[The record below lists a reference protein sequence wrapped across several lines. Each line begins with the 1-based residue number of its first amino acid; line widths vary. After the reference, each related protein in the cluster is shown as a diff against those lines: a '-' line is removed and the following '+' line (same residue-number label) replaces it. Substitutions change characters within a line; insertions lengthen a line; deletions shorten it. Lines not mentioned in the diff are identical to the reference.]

1 MPARTTA
8 IRDESGEPVA
18 ITSINWAAP
27 ATSSEARDADID
39 DQREFRRA
47 LDLDEFEI
55 YYQPFVALADLH
67 VVAVEALVRWNH
79 PALGLRDPAGF
90 IKAAERSGLIVEM
103 GLVVLEKACRQAAG
117 WRRSGVDVEL
127 AVNCST
133 RQLSEPDL
141 VDRVV
146 AVLAATGMEAGSLWF
161 EVTES
166 ALVED
171 VDTAVKLLDRLVAAG
186 IRIAIDDF
194 GTGWGSLTYL
204 KCFPVEALKID
215 GSFVAGVGND
225 ANDTAIVRSILS
237 LGAELGVAVIAEGIE
252 TEAQAHALRQLG
264 CVFGQGFLY
273 GRPTPAAAVP
283 IHRTRRLDRADP
295 RASTEGRA
303 RSVAALVRDS
313 LTPPTDFA
321 VELSEVKPSW
331 TFDRQPVR
339 ASTFVA
345 LPRLR
350 GRDRRTVVGLERRS
364 DPRRPT
370 RELEVKSSIG
380 IAEVV
385 IADVAQS
392 CQAGLQRAAVDR
404 ERGGRRVIVSAAFE
418 VRVERCHELG
428 AAAAVVGE
436 QRAEP
441 PIDEPVDDSEV
452 IAGTEYLV
460 HTEIVE
466 DDDIRAV
473 DERGTHP

>member
-1 MPARTTA
+1 MPARTTV

-18 ITSINWAAP
+18 ITSINRAAP
-27 ATSSEARDADID
+27 ATSSAARDADID

-133 RQLSEPDL
+133 RHLSEPDL
-141 VDRVV
+141 VERVV

-171 VDTAVKLLDRLVAAG
+171 VDTAVELLDRLVAAG

-204 KCFPVEALKID
+204 KSFPVEALKID
-215 GSFVAGVGND
+215 GSFVAGVGDD

-303 RSVAALVRDS
+303 RSVAALVRD
-313 LTPPTDFA
+313 
-321 VELSEVKPSW
+321 
-331 TFDRQPVR
+331 
-339 ASTFVA
+339 
-345 LPRLR
+345 LP
-350 GRDRRTVVGLERRS
+350 
-364 DPRRPT
+364 
-370 RELEVKSSIG
+370 
-380 IAEVV
+380 
-385 IADVAQS
+385 
-392 CQAGLQRAAVDR
+392 
-404 ERGGRRVIVSAAFE
+404 
-418 VRVERCHELG
+418 
-428 AAAAVVGE
+428 
-436 QRAEP
+436 
-441 PIDEPVDDSEV
+441 
-452 IAGTEYLV
+452 
-460 HTEIVE
+460 
-466 DDDIRAV
+466 
-473 DERGTHP
+473 